1 MVSIYLHTCCIY
13 ESVWSKERKEDTVNA
28 SKVAKVKM
36 VCGAF
41 ADQNRPFAS
50 FYVRWC

>member
-1 MVSIYLHTCCIY
+1 MVSIYLNTCCIY
-13 ESVWSKERKEDTVNA
+13 ESVRSKERKEDTVNA

-36 VCGAF
+36 VCGAL
-41 ADQNRPFAS
+41 ADQNRPFTS